1 MGTYLISYLQLTV
14 VLVRWFLCTRLTFWK
29 LEKLSKLKDLT
40 DLTDTDDPDETE
52 DTPINIKQG
61 INGMDFFISNVFFK
75 VFCSRVHTVLCISL
89 ETCIQFFSMKN
100 IDV

>member
-1 MGTYLISYLQLTV
+1 M

-61 INGMDFFISNVFFK
+61 INGMDLFIS
-75 VFCSRVHTVLCISL
+75 
-89 ETCIQFFSMKN
+89 
-100 IDV
+100 DV

>member
-1 MGTYLISYLQLTV
+1 MGTYLISYLKLTV

-61 INGMDFFISNVFFK
+61 INGMDFF
-75 VFCSRVHTVLCISL
+75 HL
-89 ETCIQFFSMKN
+89 
-100 IDV
+100 